1 MKKLIP
7 HRILPY
13 MILMKQ
19 FEKTLRLNIWGS
31 LFYAALV
38 LSSTLIR
45 WCTESPN
52 FSWGGGKEGC
62 PHNPP
67 PPQFCHLYF
76 SLVDSHISQ
85 YLQSKKDFR
94 EFSAFPVLINRRAY
108 S

>member
-13 MILMKQ
+13 MIMMKQ
-19 FEKTLRLNIWGS
+19 FEKTPRLNIWGS

-38 LSSTLIR
+38 ISSTLIR

-52 FSWGGGKEGC
+52 FSWGGGGRGL
-62 PHNPP
+62 PPQP